1 MGIAIMKNHSWVT
14 EDGTYYSNTNSFVAN
29 SDVDDNYVRNI
40 NNLINNRL
48 NISRLIVKNNY
59 YDYLFK
65 D

>member
-1 MGIAIMKNHSWVT
+1 MKNHSWVT
-14 EDGTYYSNTNSFVAN
+14 EDGTYYSNTNSFIAN
-29 SDVDDNYVRNI
+29 NDVDDNYVRNI